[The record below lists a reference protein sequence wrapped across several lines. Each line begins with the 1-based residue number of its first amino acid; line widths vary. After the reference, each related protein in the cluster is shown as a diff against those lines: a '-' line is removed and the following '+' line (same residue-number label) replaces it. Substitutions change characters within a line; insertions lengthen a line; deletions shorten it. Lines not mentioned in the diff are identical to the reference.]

1 LIAFDPSPPPIYA
14 IYIFA
19 FNDHLF
25 RPDVEAVPRQ
35 PGTIHFSVF
44 EMCGEIAM

>member
-1 LIAFDPSPPPIYA
+1 M
-14 IYIFA
+14 YIFA

-35 PGTIHFSVF
+35 PGTIHFSVL
-44 EMCGEIAM
+44 EMCGEIAI